1 MCAVIMKTDLSN
13 ADGARNSKRKN
24 STGRELD
31 MTSKAS
37 IKRKLPPAPKTATKT
52 VHDNRFLGEGINT
65 YIHKPSP
72 SPMDDF
78 GQSENT
84 KENAARSK
92 KQEMERKHKIM
103 KSLLKEGATD
113 EEIAAATGYS
123 NGSVRKILA
132 KWRREGVDVS
142 DRKRGRKKNE
152 KEGKE
157 KSH

>member
-1 MCAVIMKTDLSN
+1 MRRGNNIERESEKKLNSSMK
-13 ADGARNSKRKN
+13 
-24 STGRELD
+24 
-31 MTSKAS
+31 
-37 IKRKLPPAPKTATKT
+37 IKRPLPEAPRTATKT

-78 GQSENT
+78 GQGEHT
-84 KENAARSK
+84 KENASRHK

-103 KSLLKEGATD
+103 KSLLEEGATD

-132 KWRREGVDVS
+132 KWRREGVDVPE
-142 DRKRGRKKNE
+142 RKRGRKKNE

-157 KSH
+157 KSR

>member
-1 MCAVIMKTDLSN
+1 MS
-13 ADGARNSKRKN
+13 N
-24 STGRELD
+24 STMR
-31 MTSKAS
+31 
-37 IKRKLPPAPKTATKT
+37 IKRPLPKAPKTATKT

-132 KWRREGVDVS
+132 KWRREGVDVP

-157 KSH
+157 KIR